1 LGPSACSGLT
11 HGRCNSA
18 GAGMVPPTQPF
29 DPARRH
35 LSGAKLQPD
44 ELTVAFDDERLVADA
59 GLLLPATLAV
69 GVGLRKLLDTDVDLG
84 GARAGACRRQ
94 GNDHG
99 AFAAGPEGAVLRS
112 KTPDGVAREVYAHLL
127 STTPQRALMHQTA
140 LDHDLDRPAVVVCS
154 LQVVRRQ
161 LGSQAVLSLTRSPP
175 RSGSAI
181 GEIQAEQLLAR
192 RLRAFPA
199 WSSGPPT
206 AAGRDRQTARASGRR
221 PSTDPKLP
229 KPLPE
234 QN

>member
-1 LGPSACSGLT
+1 MNAFT
-11 HGRCNSA
+11 H
-18 GAGMVPPTQPF
+18 PT
-29 DPARRH
+29 
-35 LSGAKLQPD
+35 
-44 ELTVAFDDERLVADA
+44 
-59 GLLLPATLAV
+59 
-69 GVGLRKLLDTDVDLG
+69 
-84 GARAGACRRQ
+84 
-94 GNDHG
+94 
-99 AFAAGPEGAVLRS
+99 
-112 KTPDGVAREVYAHLL
+112 GVAREVYAHLL